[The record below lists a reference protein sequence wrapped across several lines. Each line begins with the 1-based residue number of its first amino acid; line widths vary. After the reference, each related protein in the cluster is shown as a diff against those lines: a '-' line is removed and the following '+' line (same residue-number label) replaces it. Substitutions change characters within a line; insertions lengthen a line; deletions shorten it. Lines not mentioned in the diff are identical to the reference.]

1 MKKGLILII
10 IIFLPF
16 LICTGQNKPK
26 QEIQP
31 YIKFL
36 NSTETLNSK
45 DYILS
50 LWDKY
55 DIVVIC
61 ERFHGEVT
69 QYNLLLDIINDERFI
84 TSVGNVFTEVGSV
97 SIQPDI
103 NHFLQSKYL
112 NEKQRKDDLLN
123 IYRNLTFSPS
133 WEKYNFFNF
142 ILEINKLNCKIEDS
156 LSIHLYPLTWEFPGW
171 KNIETSAKYK
181 EWFYNQPDFDSI
193 LASHFIEQYD
203 KILTNEARKKALIVL
218 NYRHAFNKD
227 MKNEMYEKTINV
239 SNTARYIFDNYKGK
253 VANILL
259 NTLTSL
265 PADNSDMGD
274 PYIPIQNGKWDAA
287 FKFSNIKNS
296 GFDFYNSPF
305 GEDSFDL
312 WPYSKIE
319 NKYKDV
325 FTGFV
330 FYLPLNE
337 HYELYGIP
345 NIMTKEFEVELRR
358 RLKIFYG
365 VWNYKLQGGQKPAI
379 NKSIRHL
386 GKLKKERYY
395 NLNKKLK
402 IIDKWL
408 SE

>member
-16 LICTGQNKPK
+16 VICKGQNKPK

-133 WEKYNFFNF
+133 WEKYNFCNF
-142 ILEINKLNCKIEDS
+142 ILEINN
-156 LSIHLYPLTWEFPGW
+156 LS
-171 KNIETSAKYK
+171 
-181 EWFYNQPDFDSI
+181 
-193 LASHFIEQYD
+193 
-203 KILTNEARKKALIVL
+203 
-218 NYRHAFNKD
+218 
-227 MKNEMYEKTINV
+227 
-239 SNTARYIFDNYKGK
+239 
-253 VANILL
+253 
-259 NTLTSL
+259 
-265 PADNSDMGD
+265 
-274 PYIPIQNGKWDAA
+274 
-287 FKFSNIKNS
+287 S
-296 GFDFYNSPF
+296 G
-305 GEDSFDL
+305 
-312 WPYSKIE
+312 
-319 NKYKDV
+319 
-325 FTGFV
+325 
-330 FYLPLNE
+330 
-337 HYELYGIP
+337 
-345 NIMTKEFEVELRR
+345 
-358 RLKIFYG
+358 
-365 VWNYKLQGGQKPAI
+365 
-379 NKSIRHL
+379 
-386 GKLKKERYY
+386 
-395 NLNKKLK
+395 
-402 IIDKWL
+402 
-408 SE
+408 